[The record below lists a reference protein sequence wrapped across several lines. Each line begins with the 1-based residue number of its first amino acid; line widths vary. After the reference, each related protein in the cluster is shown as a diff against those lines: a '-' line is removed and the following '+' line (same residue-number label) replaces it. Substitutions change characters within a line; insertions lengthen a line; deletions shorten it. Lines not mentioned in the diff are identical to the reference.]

1 MNARAKKWL
10 KRIGLLLI
18 ALCVLLGGIGF
29 WLLRTESGTRFA
41 LERAKSALA
50 GKLLVAQAT
59 GILVSP
65 LELHGVEYRDD
76 ASGIDVKVQS
86 LRVEYEFIGLFHRTL
101 RVVDAQIDGVDV
113 ALTTVPPPQT
123 PAAAT
128 PSIETLLTPPLD
140 ILVDKL
146 RVGKTHV
153 AQDAK
158 PVFASDSLDLAA
170 TWTSKSLHVAKLALR
185 APDGKIDLAAAIDSY
200 KDLRGTGKV
209 DIDWRIADE
218 AQNNTRAV
226 ATVNMDGDGKQT
238 RFVVTLTQPLVANA
252 RGTIAP
258 SDKALPWTVD
268 LDVPAFDPA
277 TLSKD
282 ASLKSLALSL
292 KGSGDKS
299 GGTLTG
305 SVDADKHR
313 VMLDP
318 FKFSRDDKAF
328 TVETLTLR
336 SPEASGSL
344 SAKAKVQLDAK
355 PVAGEVTVDWAEV
368 ELPADLAGQALATHG
383 HLEASGNARK
393 YAAHGKLSLG
403 PPKQPA
409 EVEFKLDGTPE
420 KVTLQQFD
428 VIEAQTTAKTR
439 GILRTTGDIALKPK
453 VGWNLKSNAEN
464 LDPGAFAKDW
474 PGAINLALETNGT
487 LEKEGAEGK
496 LKLERLDGTLR
507 QRKLAGTADLTFA
520 PPLKI
525 DGKLDISS
533 GQSRVSLVGK
543 GGTQT
548 DVQIALAIASLGD
561 WLPKASGSINGNIS
575 ARGAWPKL
583 DASGKIVGA
592 KIVSGDTHVDSFTL
606 DLDVRDLSAP
616 GGSARLDAKAFAQ
629 GSSVFDTVTLDAKG
643 AQTAHHVEFSA
654 HGKPLSIDLAIDGA
668 LVPRKKGG
676 SDWRGTIQSLALTS
690 QGQPAWSLA
699 QPTSLAY
706 VDEAFRLD
714 DLCLRSG
721 TSGLCAGVAQSAQGA
736 TQAKFTIEHLPLKM
750 ITRLA
755 NPDALVKVEGEL
767 NGNGAIARSKDGA
780 LTGQATIASA
790 SGSLTYP
797 DSASQ
802 ALLSYKGFHVDATLS
817 PQQHEIT
824 IAADLN
830 DGGRIDGH
838 IVIGAS
844 TTNALPLSGSVGAN
858 IGNLS
863 FVDLLTPKLSG
874 TKGKVDA
881 KFTLGGTTV
890 QPVVDGA
897 LTLADFATEVPSAG
911 LKLHDGNI
919 AVRSRDGV
927 TFDIDGS
934 IASAEGKLAIRGSA
948 ATGTNAPVN
957 ITIKGDDFLAADIPG
972 ARLHISPDLKIE
984 RDATR
989 LDVTGSIGIPQMRV
1003 DLSKLPGGGA
1013 PSVRSPDVVVVDEP
1027 PPEATAAIPA
1037 TVDITLKLGAG
1048 EKLAM
1053 DLRQGTEVHLIGY
1066 GLDADLGGQLVVH
1079 QTRGA
1084 APIGR
1089 GQLQLNGTFKAYG
1102 QDLKIEQGRLLFA
1115 GTPVENPGLDIR
1127 ATRAF
1132 PDQNVTVGLQ
1142 VRGTALVPLLSVFST
1157 PAMEQSD
1164 ALSYLVAGKPLSQ
1177 LKGGEGSMVG
1187 SAASA
1192 LGTAGGDLLA
1202 KSIGAKLG
1210 IDDVGVADNTAVGGA
1225 ALTVGK
1231 YLNPRLYVGYGV
1243 GLFTPGQVVT
1253 IRYKLTRLF
1262 DFEMQNG
1269 SLSSRAGIN
1278 YRIEK

>member
-1 MNARAKKWL
+1 L
-10 KRIGLLLI
+10 RI
-18 ALCVLLGGIGF
+18 
-29 WLLRTESGTRFA
+29 
-41 LERAKSALA
+41 
-50 GKLLVAQAT
+50 
-59 GILVSP
+59 
-65 LELHGVEYRDD
+65 
-76 ASGIDVKVQS
+76 
-86 LRVEYEFIGLFHRTL
+86 EYEFIGLFHRTL
-101 RVVDAQIDGVDV
+101 RVLNARIDGVDV
-113 ALTTVPPPQT
+113 ALTTVPPPTT

-128 PSIETLLTPPLD
+128 PSLETLLTPPLD
-140 ILVDKL
+140 ILVDSL
-146 RVGKTHV
+146 RVGKTNV
-153 AQDAK
+153 AQDGK

-209 DIDWRIADE
+209 DVDWRIADE
-218 AQNNTRAV
+218 TQNSRRAV
-226 ATVNMDGDGKQT
+226 ATVSMDGDGKLT
-238 RFVVTLTQPLVANA
+238 RFVVALAQPLVLNA
-252 RGTIAP
+252 HGTVAP
-258 SDKALPWTVD
+258 TDKALPWTVD

-292 KGSGDKS
+292 KGGGDKA

-313 VMLDP
+313 VVLDP
-318 FKFSRDDKAF
+318 FKFSRDDKTF
-328 TVETLTLR
+328 TVETLRLS
-336 SPEASGSL
+336 SPEASGTL
-344 SAKAKVQLDAK
+344 SATAKVQLDAK
-355 PVAGEVTVDWAEV
+355 PVGAEASVDWADV
-368 ELPADLAGQALATHG
+368 ELPTELAGQPIATHG
-383 HLEASGNARK
+383 HVEASGSAQK

-403 PPKQPA
+403 PPKQPSDI
-409 EVEFKLDGTPE
+409 EFKLDGTPE
-420 KVTLQQFD
+420 KVTLEQFD
-428 VIEAQTTAKTR
+428 VIEPQTTAKTR
-439 GILRTTGDIALKPK
+439 GILHTTGDIALKPK
-453 VGWNLKSNAEN
+453 VGWNLKANAEN
-464 LDPGAFAKDW
+464 LDPGVFAKDW
-474 PGAINLALETNGT
+474 PGAINLALATNGT

-507 QRKLAGTADLTFA
+507 QRKLAGAADLSFA

-533 GQSRVSLVGK
+533 GQSRVSLVGQ

-561 WLPKASGSINGNIS
+561 WLPKASGIINGNIA

-583 DASGKIVGA
+583 DAAGKVTGA
-592 KIVSGDTHVDSFTL
+592 KIVSGDTHIDSFVL
-606 DLDVRDLSAP
+606 DLDVHDVSAP
-616 GGSARLDAKAFAQ
+616 SGRERLDVKGLAQ
-629 GSSVFDTVTLDAKG
+629 GSYVFDTVALAANGTQG
-643 AQTAHHVEFSA
+643 AHHIEFAA
-654 HGKPLSIDLAIDGA
+654 HGKPLNLDLALDGA
-668 LVPRKKGG
+668 LAARKKGG

-690 QGQPAWSLA
+690 QGQPAWNLA
-699 QPTSLAY
+699 QPTSIAW
-706 VDEAFRLD
+706 VDDAFRLD
-714 DLCLRSG
+714 DLCLNSG
-721 TSGLCAGVAQSAQGA
+721 TSRLCAGATQSAQGA

-750 ITRLA
+750 ITRLTS
-755 NPDALVKVEGEL
+755 PDAPLKVEGEL
-767 NGNGAIARSKDGA
+767 NGNGNIARSKDGA
-780 LTGQATIASA
+780 LTGHATIASEA
-790 SGSLTYP
+790 GALTYP

-802 ALLSYKGFHVDATLS
+802 ALLSYKGFHIDAALS
-817 PQQHEIT
+817 PQQHDIT

-844 TTNALPLSGSVGAN
+844 PTNALPLSGNIAAN

-897 LTLADFATEVPSAG
+897 LTLADFATEVPAAG

-934 IASAEGKLAIRGSA
+934 IASAEGKLAIKGSA

-989 LDVTGSIGIPQMRV
+989 LDITGSIGIPQMYV
-1003 DLSKLPGGGA
+1003 DLSKLPGGGS
-1013 PSVRSPDVVVVDEP
+1013 PSVRSPDVVVIDEP

-1048 EKLAM
+1048 EKLSM

-1084 APIGR
+1084 TPIGR

-1127 ATRAF
+1127 ATRSF
-1132 PDQNVTVGLQ
+1132 QDQNVVVGLQ

-1177 LKGGEGSMVG
+1177 LKGGEGNAVG

-1253 IRYKLTRLF
+1253 VRYKLTRLF

-1269 SLSSRAGIN
+1269 TLSNRAGIN